1 MTKIFQ
7 DKKEPLFG
15 RADAIS
21 SGLNT
26 QSQIEAF
33 MGEKSI
39 GGQLSLQKL
48 VLPLDEVAK
57 LLTVL
62 FIRSHEKRK
71 NHLGKLRHFQN
82 NVFYIQLS
90 LYIRSHVYS

>member
-48 VLPLDEVAK
+48 VLPFDEVANS
-57 LLTVL
+57 LLSFLFVL
-62 FIRSHEKRK
+62 TK
-71 NHLGKLRHFQN
+71 NGRITLANSETFKTMF
-82 NVFYIQLS
+82 
-90 LYIRSHVYS
+90 LYSIILIY